1 MEYTQIL
8 FDVADHVATITL
20 NRPDRLN
27 AFTGTMM
34 NEIIHAF
41 DHTDAN
47 DDVRAVIVTGAGRG
61 FCAGADLGGGG
72 ETFAK
77 GGSDVQTDVGVP
89 RDGGGLVSLRIYD
102 SKKPV
107 IGAINGAAVGVG
119 VTMTLPMD
127 IRLASEHA
135 KFGFVFARRGIVPEA
150 CSSWFLPRLVGISQA
165 AEWCYSGRV
174 FPADE
179 AHQGGL
185 VRSVHTA
192 DDLLPAA
199 RAIAADIAENSA
211 PVSVSL
217 TRQMLWRMLGAS
229 HPMEAHRADSR
240 GIALRGPSA
249 DAREGV
255 ESFLEKRP
263 ATYSNSV
270 SEELPDL
277 FPNWVAPQFE

>member
-8 FDVADHVATITL
+8 LDVADNVATITL

-34 NEIIHAF
+34 HELIDAF

-77 GGSDVQTDVGVP
+77 GGSDVQTDAGVP
-89 RDGGGLVSLRIYD
+89 RDGGGLVSLRIYE
-102 SKKPV
+102 SMKPV
-107 IGAINGAAVGVG
+107 IGAINGAAGGVG

-174 FPADE
+174 FPAEE
-179 AHQGGL
+179 ALAGRL
-185 VRSVHTA
+185 VRSVHAA
-192 DDLLPAA
+192 DDLLHAA
-199 RAIAADIAENSA
+199 REIAADIAENSA
-211 PVSVSL
+211 PVSVAL
-217 TRQMLWRMLGAS
+217 TRQMLWRMLGED
-229 HPMEAHRADSR
+229 HPMKAHRADSR
-240 GIALRGPSA
+240 GIAMRGPSA

-263 ATYSNSV
+263 AVYSNRV

-277 FPNWVAPQFE
+277 FPNWSPPQFE